1 MRRACTWRRMPG
13 TIPRERPLPE
23 APLPRQRAGRD
34 MTCPRRQGILHAIV
48 KLKTTVNPKKR
59 LFCCL
64 LRQRG
69 AGKHEDGKR
78 MGEKGTETGKG
89 AEDFPHLCL
98 QNPREGKACAFP
110 GMVLR
115 RSRGGT
121 ERKSRA
127 PEKTCFL
134 FGTFL
139 PVRGFFF
146 AGTGLPC
153 RNRLPARAGNACPGV
168 PEGENCNLRACRKTQ
183 GEAQAKA
190 EGKKRGQ
197 RAGRRRMGR
206 AFASGLAL
214 FCIKVRETLGRRSRR
229 PFFRKGMEQRRGKG
243 QRIFRIS
250 ACKTHGRAKRAPSR
264 AWCCAGAGGGQS
276 VKAVLRK
283 KHASCSVPFCR
294 SEAFFLPERGSR
306 AGTACLRGP
315 GTHAP
320 ACLREKTA
328 TCGPAGKRR
337 EKHRQ
342 KRRGRSGDSVP
353 GGEGW
358 EGLLRLA
365 WHFSASK
372 SGKLLGAEAGGR
384 PDGGEKGRKNGKKR
398 RAGRKKNGEK

>member
-1 MRRACTWRRMPG
+1 
-13 TIPRERPLPE
+13 
-23 APLPRQRAGRD
+23 
-34 MTCPRRQGILHAIV
+34 
-48 KLKTTVNPKKR
+48 
-59 LFCCL
+59 
-64 LRQRG
+64 
-69 AGKHEDGKR
+69 
-78 MGEKGTETGKG
+78 
-89 AEDFPHLCL
+89 
-98 QNPREGKACAFP
+98 
-110 GMVLR
+110 
-115 RSRGGT
+115 
-121 ERKSRA
+121 
-127 PEKTCFL
+127 
-134 FGTFL
+134 
-139 PVRGFFF
+139 
-146 AGTGLPC
+146 
-153 RNRLPARAGNACPGV
+153 
-168 PEGENCNLRACRKTQ
+168 
-183 GEAQAKA
+183 
-190 EGKKRGQ
+190 
-197 RAGRRRMGR
+197 MGR
-206 AFASGLAL
+206 AFASCLAL
-214 FCIKVRETLGRRSRR
+214 FCIKVRETPGRRSRR

-264 AWCCAGAGGGQS
+264 AWCCAGARGGAGQS
-276 VKAVLRK
+276 RERP
-283 KHASCSVPFCR
+283 CSGKNMLPVRYLFAGQR
-294 SEAFFLPERGSR
+294 LFFLPERGAR

-358 EGLLRLA
+358 EGLLRPA